1 MNEPQGNSDRASVQP
16 IAPSTQPSDPAEL
29 SASVRPNPPA
39 PVDPHRQSP
48 PATPVSPT
56 GLLILD
62 KQPGFTSMDVC
73 AIIRARLRRA
83 GAPKGVKVG
92 HGGTLDP
99 LATGV
104 LVVLIGKATRLCD
117 QIMATR
123 KTYATTIDLSRLSTT
138 DDEAGECTPIDP
150 ALRVCREDIERVL
163 PRFMGTVDQRPPAYS
178 AINVGGRRSYE
189 LAREGT
195 PIELASRKVVIH
207 DICIEAF
214 DWPRLTIVVECG
226 KGVYIR
232 SLARDLGAALG
243 VGGMLTSLRRTA
255 SGQFSIEQGVTL
267 DRLPDKLT
275 HADLLPLPPTP

>member
-1 MNEPQGNSDRASVQP
+1 MNQPRETSDRASRVPNSRQ
-16 IAPSTQPSDPAEL
+16 APHDRPAQAS
-29 SASVRPNPPA
+29 SAEHADSK
-39 PVDPHRQSP
+39 P
-48 PATPVSPT
+48 PATPVSPA
-56 GLLILD
+56 GLLIID

-104 LVVLIGKATRLCD
+104 IVLLIGKATRLCD

-123 KTYATTIDLSRLSTT
+123 KAYVTTIDLSRLSTT
-138 DDEAGECTPIDP
+138 DDEAGVCTPIDP
-150 ALRVCREDIERVL
+150 TLRATREDIERIL
-163 PRFMGTVDQRPPAYS
+163 PRFIGTIDQRPPAYS

-195 PIELASRKVVIH
+195 PIELASRRVEVH
-207 DICIEAF
+207 DIRIDAF
-214 DWPRLTIVVECG
+214 EWPRLSVVVECG

-232 SLARDLGAALG
+232 SLARDVGAALG
-243 VGGMLTSLRRTA
+243 VGGMLSSLRRTA
-255 SGQFSIEQGVTL
+255 SGQFSIEQAVRL
-267 DRLPDKLT
+267 DQLPDKLT
-275 HADLLPLPPTP
+275 QSDLLPLPSSA

>member
-1 MNEPQGNSDRASVQP
+1 MNEPRDGSHPAS
-16 IAPSTQPSDPAEL
+16 ST
-29 SASVRPNPPA
+29 PNPPPMPQVQDA
-39 PVDPHRQSP
+39 QAGSSTHPELTSRTPS
-48 PATPVSPT
+48 AAPVSPT
-56 GLLILD
+56 GLLIID

-104 LVVLIGKATRLCD
+104 LVLLIGKATRLCD

-123 KTYATTIDLSRLSTT
+123 KTYVTTIDLSRLSTT
-138 DDEAGECTPIDP
+138 DDEAGVCTPIDP
-150 ALRVCREDIERVL
+150 TLRATRGDIERIL
-163 PRFMGTVDQRPPAYS
+163 PRFIGTIDQRPPAYS

-195 PIELASRKVVIH
+195 PIELAPRKVEIH
-207 DICIEAF
+207 DIRVDAF
-214 DWPRLTIVVECG
+214 DWPKLSIVVECG

-243 VGGMLTSLRRTA
+243 VGGMLSSLRRTA
-255 SGQFSIEQGVTL
+255 SGQFSIEQAVRL
-267 DRLPDKLT
+267 DQLPDKLAQ
-275 HADLLPLPPTP
+275 ADLLPLPSSP

>member
-1 MNEPQGNSDRASVQP
+1 
-16 IAPSTQPSDPAEL
+16 
-29 SASVRPNPPA
+29 
-39 PVDPHRQSP
+39 
-48 PATPVSPT
+48 
-56 GLLILD
+56 
-62 KQPGFTSMDVC
+62 MDVC

-150 ALRVCREDIERVL
+150 ALRVSREDVERML
-163 PRFMGTVDQRPPAYS
+163 PRFIGTIDQRPPAYS

-195 PIELASRKVVIH
+195 PIELASRKVHIH
-207 DICIEAF
+207 DIHVEAF
-214 DWPRLTIVVECG
+214 DWPKLTLVVECG

-232 SLARDLGAALG
+232 SLARDLGTALG
-243 VGGMLTSLRRTA
+243 VGGMLSSLRRTA
-255 SGQFSIEQGVTL
+255 SGQFTIDQAVTL
-267 DRLPDKLT
+267 DRLPDKLRQ
-275 HADLLPLPPTP
+275 ADLLPLPPTP

>member
-1 MNEPQGNSDRASVQP
+1 MND
-16 IAPSTQPSDPAEL
+16 APDTPDSAGDPP
-29 SASVRPNPPA
+29 RNT
-39 PVDPHRQSP
+39 P

-56 GLLILD
+56 GLLIID

-73 AIIRARLRRA
+73 AILRARLRRA
-83 GAPKGVKVG
+83 GAPRGVKVG

-123 KTYATTIDLSRLSTT
+123 KTYAATIDLSRLSTT

-150 ALRVCREDIERVL
+150 ALCVPREDIERVL
-163 PRFMGTVDQRPPAYS
+163 PRFIGTIDQRPPAYS

-195 PIELASRKVVIH
+195 PIELATRKVQVH
-207 DICIEAF
+207 DIRVEAF
-214 DWPRLTIVVECG
+214 DWPRLTVVVECG
-226 KGVYIR
+226 KGVYVR

-243 VGGMLTSLRRTA
+243 VGGMLSSLRRTA
-255 SGQFSIEQGVTL
+255 SGQFSIAQAVTM

-275 HADLLPLPPTP
+275 QADLLPLPPTP

>member
-1 MNEPQGNSDRASVQP
+1 MNEPHGEADHAS
-16 IAPSTQPSDPAEL
+16 
-29 SASVRPNPPA
+29 SASNRPPA
-39 PVDPHRQSP
+39 RQGQPAPAIP
-48 PATPVSPT
+48 PAHPDSTSLPPWATPASPT
-56 GLLILD
+56 GLLIID

-104 LVVLIGKATRLCD
+104 LVLLIGKATRLCD

-123 KTYATTIDLSRLSTT
+123 KTYVTTIDLSRLSTT
-138 DDEAGECTPIDP
+138 DDEAGVCTPIDP
-150 ALRVCREDIERVL
+150 ALRATRDDIERIL
-163 PRFMGTVDQRPPAYS
+163 PHFIGTIDQRPPAYS

-189 LAREGT
+189 LARQGT
-195 PIELASRKVVIH
+195 PIELASRKVEIH
-207 DICIEAF
+207 DIRVDAF
-214 DWPRLTIVVECG
+214 EWPKLSVVVECG

-232 SLARDLGAALG
+232 SLARDVGAALG

-255 SGQFSIEQGVTL
+255 SGQFSIEQAVRL
-267 DRLPDKLT
+267 DQLSEKLT
-275 HADLLPLPPTP
+275 QADLLPLPSSA

>member
-1 MNEPQGNSDRASVQP
+1 MNETRDGSHRASNTPSPPPIPPGQP
-16 IAPSTQPSDPAEL
+16 AQAVPSAHLESTS
-29 SASVRPNPPA
+29 PA
-39 PVDPHRQSP
+39 PPV
-48 PATPVSPT
+48 APVSPT
-56 GLLILD
+56 GLLIID

-117 QIMATR
+117 QVMATR
-123 KTYATTIDLSRLSTT
+123 KTYVTTIDLSRLSTT

-150 ALRVCREDIERVL
+150 ALRATREDIERIL
-163 PRFMGTVDQRPPAYS
+163 PRFIGTIDQRPPAYS

-195 PIELASRKVVIH
+195 PIKLASRKVDIH
-207 DICIEAF
+207 GIRVEAF
-214 DWPRLTIVVECG
+214 DWPKLSIVVECG

-232 SLARDLGAALG
+232 SLARDVGAALG
-243 VGGMLTSLRRTA
+243 VGGMLSSLRRTE
-255 SGQFSIEQGVTL
+255 SGQFSIEQAARL
-267 DRLPDKLT
+267 DQLPDKLT
-275 HADLLPLPPTP
+275 QADLLPLPSSP

>member
-1 MNEPQGNSDRASVQP
+1 M
-16 IAPSTQPSDPAEL
+16 
-29 SASVRPNPPA
+29 
-39 PVDPHRQSP
+39 
-48 PATPVSPT
+48 TPVSPT
-56 GLLILD
+56 GLLIID

-117 QIMATR
+117 QVMATR
-123 KTYATTIDLSRLSTT
+123 KTYVTTIDLSRLSTT
-138 DDEAGECTPIDP
+138 DDEAGQCTPIDP
-150 ALRVCREDIERVL
+150 ALRAAREDIDRIL
-163 PRFMGTVDQRPPAYS
+163 PRFIGTVDQRPPAYS

-207 DICIEAF
+207 DIRVEAF
-214 DWPRLTIVVECG
+214 EWPKLSIVVECG

-232 SLARDLGAALG
+232 SLARDFGAALG
-243 VGGMLTSLRRTA
+243 LGGMLSSLRRTA
-255 SGQFSIEQGVTL
+255 SGQFSIEQAVRL
-267 DRLPDKLT
+267 DQLPDKLT
-275 HADLLPLPPTP
+275 QADLLPLPSSP

>member
-1 MNEPQGNSDRASVQP
+1 MSS
-16 IAPSTQPSDPAEL
+16 
-29 SASVRPNPPA
+29 
-39 PVDPHRQSP
+39 
-48 PATPVSPT
+48 VSPA
-56 GLLILD
+56 GLLIID

-150 ALRVCREDIERVL
+150 TLRSSRENIEQVL
-163 PRFMGTVDQRPPAYS
+163 PRFIGTIDQRPPAYS

-195 PIELASRKVVIH
+195 PIELASRKVQIH
-207 DICIEAF
+207 DIRVEAF
-214 DWPRLTIVVECG
+214 DWPKITIVVECG

-243 VGGMLTSLRRTA
+243 VGGMLSSLRRTA
-255 SGQFSIEQGVTL
+255 SGQFTIAQAVTL

-275 HADLLPLPPTP
+275 QADLLPLPPTP

>member
-1 MNEPQGNSDRASVQP
+1 MSQANTPPLPAGP
-16 IAPSTQPSDPAEL
+16 I
-29 SASVRPNPPA
+29 
-39 PVDPHRQSP
+39 
-48 PATPVSPT
+48 
-56 GLLILD
+56 GLLVID
-62 KQPGFTSMDVC
+62 KEPGFTSMDVC
-73 AIIRARLRRA
+73 AIIRGRLRRG
-83 GAPKGVKVG
+83 GAPKRVKVG

-117 QIMATR
+117 QVMATR

-138 DDEAGECTPIDP
+138 DDEAGVCTPIDP
-150 ALRVCREDIERVL
+150 TLRVSREDIERVL
-163 PRFMGTVDQRPPAYS
+163 PQFIGTIDQRPPAYS

-195 PIELASRKVVIH
+195 PIELAPRKVEIHVIRV
-207 DICIEAF
+207 ETF
-214 DWPRLTIVVECG
+214 DWPKLSIVVECG

-255 SGQFSIEQGVTL
+255 SGVFSIGRAVTL
-267 DRLPDKLT
+267 DQLPDRLT
-275 HADLLPLPPTP
+275 QAELLPIPATP

>member
-1 MNEPQGNSDRASVQP
+1 MNEPHGNAEYVSGASKKLPSRQGQPAQASPQAHLDSSP
-16 IAPSTQPSDPAEL
+16 HPPS
-29 SASVRPNPPA
+29 V
-39 PVDPHRQSP
+39 
-48 PATPVSPT
+48 TPVSPT
-56 GLLILD
+56 GLLIID

-117 QIMATR
+117 QIMSTR
-123 KTYATTIDLSRLSTT
+123 KTYVTTIDLSRLSTT
-138 DDEAGECTPIDP
+138 DDEAGVCTPIDP
-150 ALRVCREDIERVL
+150 ALRATREDIERIL
-163 PRFMGTVDQRPPAYS
+163 PRFIGTIDQRPPPYS

-195 PIELASRKVVIH
+195 PIELASRKVEIH
-207 DICIEAF
+207 DIRVEAF
-214 DWPRLTIVVECG
+214 EWPKLSVVVECG

-232 SLARDLGAALG
+232 SLARDVGAALG
-243 VGGMLTSLRRTA
+243 MGGMLSSLRRTG
-255 SGQFSIEQGVTL
+255 SGQFSIEQAVRL
-267 DRLPDKLT
+267 DQLPDKLT
-275 HADLLPLPPTP
+275 QSDLLPLPSLP